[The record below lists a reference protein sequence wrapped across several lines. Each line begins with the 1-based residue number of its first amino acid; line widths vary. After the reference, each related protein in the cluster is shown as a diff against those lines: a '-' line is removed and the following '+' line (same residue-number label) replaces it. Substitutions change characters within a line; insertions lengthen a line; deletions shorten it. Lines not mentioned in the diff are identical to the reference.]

1 MPLTSSDLKHVNCVQ
16 RTGPSM
22 SAPAGEMRLPVCAEG
37 WGGMEPTMDK
47 VPLVLS
53 PREWT
58 EIPPMQTHLSNQ
70 RGKCPPCSST
80 QFAS

>member
-47 VPLVLS
+47 VPPGLS
-53 PREWT
+53 PGEDRN
-58 EIPPMQTHLSNQ
+58 PPPRKHT
-70 RGKCPPCSST
+70 
-80 QFAS
+80 